1 MEGQDTH
8 DTQTIILS
16 LNMVSSPE
24 RGDKK
29 MSLAFCGRNLSK
41 FKGRVKAV

>member
-24 RGDKK
+24 RGDQKNVLGILQKK
-29 MSLAFCGRNLSK
+29 SI
-41 FKGRVKAV
+41 RV